1 MGQGEGTG
9 DRAFILLLFPFLLNP
24 LLRVIRK
31 GPASGRWEQK
41 SILGNTL
48 RVSCSR
54 LFLCLATSNT
64 PNVSIH
70 VIETWVQK
78 GSLRPNEVDMLC
90 VCQGQCRVIL
100 WTAPLSHMSLWKL
113 TCAHTCNETINLHD
127 SGESK
132 LYIGQKCQRSR
143 ETMKSNI
150 GKQVLQQYWDLLIC
164 LIKGS
169 QNISNQDLPF
179 SKKYNPFTK

>member
-31 GPASGRWEQK
+31 GPASGCWEQK

-54 LFLCLATSNT
+54 LFLRLATSNT
-64 PNVSIH
+64 PNVSIR
-70 VIETWVQK
+70 VKETWVQK

-100 WTAPLSHMSLWKL
+100 WTTLCHICHSENSLVL
-113 TCAHTCNETINLHD
+113 IHA
-127 SGESK
+127 
-132 LYIGQKCQRSR
+132 
-143 ETMKSNI
+143 MKPSIYTTLENPSCTLDRNVSEV
-150 GKQVLQQYWDLLIC
+150 GKQ
-164 LIKGS
+164 
-169 QNISNQDLPF
+169 
-179 SKKYNPFTK
+179 